1 MDIEKTRELLPLF
14 ITGNLSTEDVLSVS
28 RLLAESSSLL
38 GELRLT
44 LALHDGLMRDAP
56 LPPRFP
62 QALYNESQDSAL
74 VPGVLADSLKKLRQ
88 AAGITRSAVRMAL
101 KFI

>member
-28 RLLAESSSLL
+28 RLLAQSPSLV

-56 LPPRFP
+56 LPPVSRRLYTTNLKTARWFP
-62 QALYNESQDSAL
+62 AF
-74 VPGVLADSLKKLRQ
+74 LRT
-88 AAGITRSAVRMAL
+88 A
-101 KFI
+101 

>member
-28 RLLAESSSLL
+28 RLLAQSPSLV

-56 LPPRFP
+56 LPPFP
-62 QALYNESQDSAL
+62 AGSIQRISRQRAGSRRSCGQLEEIAASRRDHPQRSQN
-74 VPGVLADSLKKLRQ
+74 G
-88 AAGITRSAVRMAL
+88 T
-101 KFI
+101 

>member
-28 RLLAESSSLL
+28 RLLAESPSLV

-56 LPPRFP
+56 LPRFP